1 MFVSFIRAVILYLL
15 LIVTV
20 RLMGKRQLA
29 ELEPSEFVVAI
40 LIADLASVPMQD
52 AGIPLLSGIIPILTV
67 LALELILSVLAM
79 RCRTVRRL
87 LSGSPILLMQDG
99 RILAKNL
106 ARTRITV
113 DELLQHLREK
123 EIVDLASV
131 QYAILEVD
139 GQISAIIHPKNQ
151 PPTAMDTHVEVDAV
165 ELPIT
170 LISDGKILE
179 DRLQPP
185 LDRTWLERELKR
197 LNCTTEEI
205 FLMTATRGGKIYVS
219 KKEEDGAG

>member
-151 PPTAMDTHVEVDAV
+151 PPTAMDTHDAV

-219 KKEEDGAG
+219 KKEEGA

>member
-1 MFVSFIRAVILYLL
+1 MFISFVRAVILYLL
-15 LIVTV
+15 LIITV
-20 RLMGKRQLA
+20 RLMGKRQLG

-79 RCRTVRRL
+79 RFRLVRRV
-87 LSGSPILLMQDG
+87 LSGNPILLMRDG

-106 ARTRITV
+106 ARTRVTV

-123 EIVDLASV
+123 EIVDLSSV

-139 GQISAIIHPKNQ
+139 GQISAIVHPKHQ
-151 PPTAMDTHVEVDAV
+151 PPTAMDAHVEVDAA
-165 ELPIT
+165 ELPVT
-170 LISDGKILE
+170 LVSDGKIIEERLRPPR
-179 DRLQPP
+179 DRA
-185 LDRTWLERELKR
+185 WLERELKR
-197 LNCTTEEI
+197 LGCGVEDV
-205 FLMTATRGGKIYVS
+205 FLLTVTQSGKIYLS
-219 KKEEDGAG
+219 KKEGGS

>member
-1 MFVSFIRAVILYLL
+1 MFISFVRAIILYLL
-15 LIVTV
+15 LVVTV
-20 RLMGKRQLA
+20 RLMGKRQLG

-52 AGIPLLSGIIPILTV
+52 AGIPLLSGVIPILTV

-79 RCRTVRRL
+79 RFRLVRRI
-87 LSGSPILLMQDG
+87 LSGNPVLLMQDG
-99 RILAKNL
+99 KILAKNL

-123 EIVDLASV
+123 DIVDLSSV

-139 GQISAIIHPKNQ
+139 GQISAIVHPKHQ
-151 PPTAMDTHVEVDAV
+151 PPTAMDAHVEVDAA

-170 LISDGKILE
+170 LVSDGKIME
-179 DRLQPP
+179 DRLRPP
-185 LDRTWLERELKR
+185 RDRAWLERELKR
-197 LNCTTEEI
+197 LGCATEEV
-205 FLMTATRGGKIYVS
+205 FLLTATQGGKVYLS
-219 KKEEDGAG
+219 KKDGMQ

>member
-1 MFVSFIRAVILYLL
+1 MFISFVRAVILYLL
-15 LIVTV
+15 LVVTV
-20 RLMGKRQLA
+20 RLMGKRQLG

-52 AGIPLLSGIIPILTV
+52 AGIPLLSGVIPILTV

-79 RCRTVRRL
+79 RFRLVRRV
-87 LSGSPILLMQDG
+87 LSGNPVLLMRDG
-99 RILAKNL
+99 QILAKNL

-123 EIVDLASV
+123 EIVDLSSV

-139 GQISAIIHPKNQ
+139 GQISAIVHPKHQ
-151 PPTAMDTHVEVDAV
+151 PPTAMDAHVEVDAA

-170 LISDGKILE
+170 LVSDGKIIEERLCPPR
-179 DRLQPP
+179 DRA
-185 LDRTWLERELKR
+185 WLERELKR
-197 LNCTTEEI
+197 LGCAAEEV
-205 FLMTATRGGKIYVS
+205 FLLTATQGGKVYLS
-219 KKEEDGAG
+219 KKDGVQ